1 MSENEK
7 RMEEGKTTKIENSS
21 TPLLD
26 TQEIVQ
32 EEKEEVKDEIKND
45 KEEGNEAK
53 ENKKDESALEVNTP
67 SQNTDI
73 AISVTPSLTPQA
85 EGKPANKKK
94 ALEKEKQL
102 QKQKETRKIRE
113 AVVKLPTA
121 TIKEVTIDDILEL
134 KMSRKMEQQSLLN
147 MGFSRLQS
155 NENVEESAA
164 KYKSFPMFK
173 SNSKASIEL
182 EKDPEDESILA
193 DDCLDK
199 IVSKNKEKHSGKRSN
214 EEKGSVTNKSYD
226 PLQER
231 IKRWDQEKEEI
242 EALATRYTSGAKR
255 KQDFMEGDGLSTKIL
270 DENSDNMIQEEH
282 SGEVI
287 IDTEALDNGHETDD
301 MGRSSS
307 VQELDRLLPQESQEE
322 EEEFMLKCR
331 RRIKQNKILGPSD
344 LFTRSSSL
352 LGSISGSQDIFSSS
366 SSLLS
371 YDSAIA
377 KRASS
382 TSIDEY
388 HDHNSNSEIISND
401 SRSSSLLMAR
411 NSLRKSSTI
420 KSMDSASKVKKA
432 LFSTVMQS
440 SSSSLSMSANKSTA
454 SQTKSTAKKQ
464 STSEPPKKVQKKAV
478 QKQLSFFK

>member
-1 MSENEK
+1 
-7 RMEEGKTTKIENSS
+7 MEEGKAAEIENPP
-21 TPLLD
+21 TPLLG

-32 EEKEEVKDEIKND
+32 NEKEEKEEEGVKDEIKENKED
-45 KEEGNEAK
+45 KNEDNGAK
-53 ENKKDESALEVNTP
+53 ESRNDGNTLDANAP
-67 SQNTDI
+67 SQGTDI
-73 AISVTPSLTPQA
+73 AISVTPSLTPLA

-94 ALEKEKQL
+94 ASQKEKQL
-102 QKQKETRKIRE
+102 LKQKETRKIRE
-113 AVVKLPTA
+113 SNVKLPTA

-134 KMSRKMEQQSLLN
+134 KISRKKEQQSLLN
-147 MGFSRLQS
+147 MGFSRSQS
-155 NENVEESAA
+155 SESAEESTTT

-173 SNSKASIEL
+173 SDQKATVEL
-182 EKDPEDESILA
+182 AKDAEDESILA
-193 DDCLDK
+193 DDYLDK
-199 IVSKNKEKHSGKRSN
+199 IVSKNKEKHSN
-214 EEKGSVTNKSYD
+214 EERGSVANKSYD

-255 KQDFMEGDGLSTKIL
+255 KQEFMENDGLSAKIL
-270 DENSDNMIQEEH
+270 DENSDSMVHQED

-287 IDTEALDNGHETDD
+287 IDTEAADNGHETDD
-301 MGRSSS
+301 MDRSSS
-307 VQELDRLLPQESQEE
+307 VQELDRLLPQESQKE

-331 RRIKQNKILGPSD
+331 RRMKQNKVLGPSD
-344 LFTRSSSL
+344 LFTGSSSL
-352 LGSISGSQDIFSSS
+352 LGSISRSQDMLSS

-371 YDSAIA
+371 YESISA
-377 KRASS
+377 KRSSS
-382 TSIDEY
+382 TSINEY
-388 HDHNSNSEIISND
+388 HDHNTNSEIISND

-440 SSSSLSMSANKSTA
+440 STSFNTSPSKTV
-454 SQTKSTAKKQ
+454 SQTKSTAKKP